1 MIADG
6 ISGDHETIPGSV
18 RFRVLIDV
26 QADGACYALNDRLMI
41 FSSSNVTLRL
51 VIATSFIN
59 YSNVNGDEV
68 QLADNFL
75 SSCLSRSYSELLQRH
90 LTDHQS
96 LFNRVQ
102 LNIGESPAMLE
113 PTNLRIKQFPSD
125 PTKDP
130 QLMALL
136 FQYGRY
142 LLIASS
148 RPGGQAANIQAIWN
162 DQMNP
167 TWQSKY
173 TTNINVEMNYWPAGP
188 ANLIECLE
196 PLFDLIS
203 GISQTGQITAQRHYG
218 TVKSFL
224 CSLLIFNKE

>member
-1 MIADG
+1 
-6 ISGDHETIPGSV
+6 V
-18 RFRVLIDV
+18 
-26 QADGACYALNDRLMI
+26 
-41 FSSSNVTLRL
+41 
-51 VIATSFIN
+51 
-59 YSNVNGDEV
+59 
-68 QLADNFL
+68 
-75 SSCLSRSYSELLQRH
+75 
-90 LTDHQS
+90 
-96 LFNRVQ
+96 
-102 LNIGESPAMLE
+102 
-113 PTNLRIKQFPSD
+113 SD